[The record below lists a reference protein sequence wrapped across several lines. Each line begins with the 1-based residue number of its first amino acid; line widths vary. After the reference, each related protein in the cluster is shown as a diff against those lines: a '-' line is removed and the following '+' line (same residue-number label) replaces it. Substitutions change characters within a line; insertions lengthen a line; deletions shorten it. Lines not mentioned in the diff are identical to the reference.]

1 MASKDECKAEC
12 EKYDWCKGLRI
23 KENDNGFHGSC
34 RLLTN
39 DDSVNLEGWTF
50 YNKGNWI
57 EPELW
62 LPIIGQKPEHASY
75 KCYEKI
81 SSGNER
87 KLNHESYIII
97 IYFKHS
103 QHFFIYVFLCLF

>member
-12 EKYDWCKGLRI
+12 EKYDWCKGVRV
-23 KENDNGFHGSC
+23 KENHNGFHGSC

-39 DDSVNLEGWTF
+39 DDSVNMEGWTF
-50 YNKGNWI
+50 FNKGNWI
-57 EPELW
+57 EPEKW
-62 LPIIGQKPEHASY
+62 LPIIGQQPEHASY

-87 KLNHESYIII
+87 
-97 IYFKHS
+97 
-103 QHFFIYVFLCLF
+103 